1 PAASA
6 GTSAKPAASG
16 SPAGKPAASA
26 SASANP
32 SPAAS
37 GKLPSLTVAFSA
49 TIAPLWIADAAG
61 TFAKH
66 GVNVTVKKI
75 SNTAMTPAFINH
87 EVDVFN
93 GSGAGVLTADL
104 NGGLDEVYILSTIPN
119 NTAALFTAKDIK
131 DAAGL
136 KGKEVLTDQP
146 GTPTDYYTR
155 LALSLAGLKPADVTL
170 RRLSGG
176 SDVSV
181 QAFLAG
187 QGAAV

>member
-1 PAASA
+1 
-6 GTSAKPAASG
+6 
-16 SPAGKPAASA
+16 
-26 SASANP
+26 
-32 SPAAS
+32 
-37 GKLPSLTVAFSA
+37 
-49 TIAPLWIADAAG
+49 
-61 TFAKH
+61 
-66 GVNVTVKKI
+66 
-75 SNTAMTPAFINH
+75 FINH

-187 QGAAV
+187 QGAAVATTPPSTFVLEGQGYPQLSNTYKTTYVSGFVAQKSRLNELAPALTGFVQG